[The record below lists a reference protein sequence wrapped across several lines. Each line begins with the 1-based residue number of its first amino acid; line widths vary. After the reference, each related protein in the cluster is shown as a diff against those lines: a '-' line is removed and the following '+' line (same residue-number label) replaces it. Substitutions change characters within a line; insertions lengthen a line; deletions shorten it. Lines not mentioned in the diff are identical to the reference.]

1 MHDATSFHES
11 PILNS
16 PYEAPSR
23 HWLLDEDRQPT
34 ETIGEGRRPVSFISP
49 IPRPRKAGREQRQ
62 LGFDVAS
69 DALETEDQQYELTAL
84 IDGLRREIARWRA
97 LPEAQWR
104 VTPETARLLKHWR
117 HHQFSGIRPFF
128 CQVEAVETAIWLT
141 EVAPAIGNRGSG
153 YLEQLN
159 TASENANP
167 ELSRMALKLATG
179 AGKTAV
185 MAMLIAWQTV
195 NAVRRPASPR
205 FTRGFLVVTPG
216 ITIRDRLRVLQPNDP
231 DSYYASRELV
241 PPDMLREIDKAKIV
255 ITNYHAF
262 QPRETMAL
270 AKVSRGLL
278 QGRNGELATRET
290 EGQMLARVMPEL
302 MTTKGVLVL
311 NDEAHH
317 CYREKPQDGNW
328 ASDG

>member
-69 DALETEDQQYELTAL
+69 DALETEDQQYELT
-84 IDGLRREIARWRA
+84 
-97 LPEAQWR
+97 
-104 VTPETARLLKHWR
+104 
-117 HHQFSGIRPFF
+117 
-128 CQVEAVETAIWLT
+128 IWLT
-141 EVAPAIGNRGSG
+141 EVAPAIGNRGRG

-167 ELSRMALKLATG
+167 ELSRLALKLATG

-205 FTRGFLVVTPG
+205 FTRGFLVVAPG

-262 QPRETMAL
+262 QPRETMDL

-278 QGRNGELATRET
+278 QGRNGKLATRET

-317 CYREKPQDGNW
+317 CYREKPQDENW
-328 ASDG
+328 ASDA